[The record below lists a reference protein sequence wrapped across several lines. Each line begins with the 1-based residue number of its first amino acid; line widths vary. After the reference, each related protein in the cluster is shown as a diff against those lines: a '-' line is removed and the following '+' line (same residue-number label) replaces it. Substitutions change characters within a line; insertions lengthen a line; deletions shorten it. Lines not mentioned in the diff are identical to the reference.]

1 MNLKHVFYLFCL
13 VLLTACA
20 SNSQPVIDYYT
31 IEFLPPGLNSAADA
45 RYGFV
50 KVDQPHL
57 STRHTTE
64 AIIYSDKPYHQD
76 IYIQSQWK
84 EPLPVQLQE
93 WLVQSLDHMGLFTGV
108 MRVSSRAKVPLL
120 LESDI
125 VSFEHLVYRN
135 EIHVSIHMT
144 LLEYG
149 SRKIIKHRVFE
160 YRNPVP
166 EAAAGPAVVAFNQA
180 LEQFYNDLYQWLQD

>member
-1 MNLKHVFYLFCL
+1 MNTNYFYYLLCL
-13 VLLTACA
+13 ILLSGCA
-20 SNSQPVIDYYT
+20 SNSQPVIDFYT
-31 IEFLPPGLNSAADA
+31 IEFRPPENVRVTST
-45 RYGFV
+45 RFGFV

-57 STRHTTE
+57 STKHTTE
-64 AIIYSDKPYHQD
+64 AIIYSDRPYQQD
-76 IYIQSQWK
+76 IYIRSQWK

-93 WLVQSLDHMGLFTGV
+93 WLVQSLDYMGLFKGV

-160 YRNPVP
+160 YRKPVP
-166 EAAAGPAVVAFNQA
+166 EAAAGPAVVAFNQT
-180 LEQFYNDLYQWLQD
+180 LEQFYYDLFQWLQD